1 MYQEYSPHPV
11 LSPYIDKYWEVKG
24 SPEMGEKMIIL
35 PDGCTD
41 FIFNLDDVRNLE
53 DKNRFGIDPLHGYFV
68 GAMKT
73 YSELSVCAG
82 SLHVIGVR
90 FTPCG
95 LTVFTKKPLG
105 ELSGQRLHLRDVG
118 FLFHEEFASFLREK
132 NTLVER
138 LQVIE
143 AFLMSRLKYAEEVD
157 RQIVWTTGV
166 IRQSGGLLP
175 IRELMSRVCIC
186 QRHFERRFKH
196 ATGYTP
202 KEYSWV
208 VKFRRAMDVLRQ
220 VSGNNLF
227 SVAVDCG
234 YYDSSHL
241 VKEFKKLSGSSPMV
255 FTSLP
260 ADTPITY
267 LGE

>member
-1 MYQEYSPHPV
+1 M
-11 LSPYIDKYWEVKG
+11 
-24 SPEMGEKMIIL
+24 
-35 PDGCTD
+35 
-41 FIFNLDDVRNLE
+41 
-53 DKNRFGIDPLHGYFV
+53 
-68 GAMKT
+68 
-73 YSELSVCAG
+73 SEFS
-82 SLHVIGVR
+82 
-90 FTPCG
+90 T
-95 LTVFTKKPLG
+95 LG

-166 IRQSGGLLP
+166 IRQAGGLLP

-202 KEYSWV
+202 KEYSRV